1 MSHHPGCPC
10 NSSNYATCTC
20 ERIELR
26 QHTEALE
33 RHTEVMRSDELIRTE
48 LSAEKKRADD
58 NLDMLNAV
66 VSTFAA
72 EKIRLLNVA
81 KGCHDYGGG
90 YREPKE
96 AEIFHHGI
104 DTVIAA
110 LTAALKNDPN
120 DLQVAILERVGKHLP

>member
-26 QHTEALE
+26 QNTEALE
-33 RHTEVMRSDELIRTE
+33 RHTEAIRSDEILRSEI
-48 LSAEKKRADD
+48 ADLRQQVETAK
-58 NLDMLNAV
+58 NIG
-66 VSTFAA
+66 T
-72 EKIRLLNVA
+72 RLLNVA

-90 YREPKE
+90 YREKRD

-110 LTAALKNDPN
+110 LTAAIQNDPS
-120 DLQVAILERVGKHLP
+120 DLQVAILERVGASTP